1 MNIAN
6 EPFTDSDMEILY
18 QKEPFPK
25 ANGKLL
31 QCEAPQLQVGL

>member
-6 EPFTDSDMEILY
+6 EPFTDMEILY

-25 ANGKLL
+25 ANGKLP
-31 QCEAPQLQVGL
+31 QCEAPQL